1 VAITRKSGSW
11 NIWSGGGAVVVADA
25 RMPSS
30 GWNPYGY
37 STDSLNVD
45 VVRLKGRPVVLGSW
59 SLNDPNID
67 TISQV
72 YAFGD
77 LLVLGYEKKET
88 NPVPDVMDPIV
99 VGDEPIAVSLPRI
112 SSGEFLSW
120 QKRCWLQVL
129 DLADP
134 TLPSPWAPVE
144 LPSSLLGVSSLERGG
159 GVLFTRSGMED
170 NCVYALGFDGE
181 KAAIAAEVN
190 VGSNHAVVTSGNS
203 VYAAGDEVVLRWDF
217 SDATSLFGPPV
228 SWAIPTPG
236 PQQLELIGK
245 QAFVLSEQALYRLD
259 PGAVTSLGRPP
270 GWPSLGLI
278 RSAGDITTI
287 PTGDYGT
294 FLGQPAR

>member
-1 VAITRKSGSW
+1 
-11 NIWSGGGAVVVADA
+11 VADA
-25 RMPSS
+25 GMPSS

-37 STDSLNVD
+37 SNDSLNVD
-45 VVRLKGRPVVLGSW
+45 VVRLKGRPAVLGSW

-67 TISQV
+67 TISRV

-88 NPVPDVMDPIV
+88 SPVPDVMDPIV
-99 VGDEPIAVSLPRI
+99 LGDGPVAGSLPSI

-144 LPSSLLGVSSLERGG
+144 LPGSLLGVSWLERGG
-159 GVLFTRSGMED
+159 GVIFTQSGLDD
-170 NCVYALGFDGE
+170 NDVYVLGFDGE
-181 KAAIAAEVN
+181 KAAVAAKVD
-190 VGSNHAVVTSGNS
+190 VVSHHAVVTGGNS

-217 SDATSLFGPPV
+217 SDRTSLFGAPV
-228 SWAIPTPG
+228 SWSIPTPG
-236 PQQLELIGK
+236 TQQLEVIGK
-245 QAFVLSEQALYRLD
+245 QAFVLNEQGLYRLD

-270 GWPSLGLI
+270 GWPSLGLV
-278 RSAGDITTI
+278 RSAGDITAI